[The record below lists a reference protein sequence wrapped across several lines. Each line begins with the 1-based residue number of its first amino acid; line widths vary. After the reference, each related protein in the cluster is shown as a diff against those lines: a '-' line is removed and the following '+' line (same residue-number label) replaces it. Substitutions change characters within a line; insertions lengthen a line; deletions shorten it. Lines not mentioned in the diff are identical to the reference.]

1 MGIGGAGKTA
11 TASAAELANAE
22 WGHDGEEP
30 YRQAPD
36 GLPDTQGFRKM
47 CWDGRNT
54 GAATYGS
61 VVGGLLQQRMD
72 ALLKESPAMDEFLPD
87 DPKGFLDLAVLLLQ
101 LASHFENEPALYRG
115 GSTSN
120 ALHHRG
126 CNYAQRQMQARDA
139 APSLQDRRRG
149 KPEPRQSMR
158 ARSPCQIAALPRR
171 PTHVDAEVS
180 AASWRDGR
188 SSRTAGVAGRPATVG
203 HGEDF

>member
-1 MGIGGAGKTA
+1 
-11 TASAAELANAE
+11 
-22 WGHDGEEP
+22 
-30 YRQAPD
+30 
-36 GLPDTQGFRKM
+36 M

-54 GAATYGS
+54 GATTYGS

-126 CNYAQRQMQARDA
+126 CNHAQRQMQARDA

-171 PTHVDAEVS
+171 PTNVDAEVS

-188 SSRTAGVAGRPATVG
+188 SSRTAGVARRPATVG

>member
-1 MGIGGAGKTA
+1 
-11 TASAAELANAE
+11 
-22 WGHDGEEP
+22 
-30 YRQAPD
+30 
-36 GLPDTQGFRKM
+36 M

-120 ALHHRG
+120 ALHHRWVQLRP
-126 CNYAQRQMQARDA
+126 ASDA
-139 APSLQDRRRG
+139 G
-149 KPEPRQSMR
+149 EG
-158 ARSPCQIAALPRR
+158 RR
-171 PTHVDAEVS
+171 PIPSGQAP
-180 AASWRDGR
+180 W
-188 SSRTAGVAGRPATVG
+188 
-203 HGEDF
+203 